1 MVPTSPR
8 SRGCLCPWFPLASVP
23 DFPSYNAEFPSQVAL
38 WLVDTMCVPKM
49 TGPLEPRLLG
59 PRRGLPRAGSTWG
72 LVTLPEVATLP
83 APGSTSFLEG
93 VADGLAPLAEVGM
106 DQIIPVLCHFYQ
118 MLQRE
123 NRLIP
128 MIV

>member
-1 MVPTSPR
+1 MSLSLVSLSLRPR
-8 SRGCLCPWFPLASVP
+8 LSVLQCRIPIPGCVMAGGHRV
-23 DFPSYNAEFPSQVAL
+23 
-38 WLVDTMCVPKM
+38 CVPKM

-59 PRRGLPRAGSTWG
+59 PRHGLPRAGSPWG
-72 LVTLPEVATLP
+72 PVMLPAVATLP
-83 APGSTSFLEG
+83 AAGSTSFLEG
-93 VADGLAPLAEVGM
+93 MADGLAPLAEVGM

-123 NRLIP
+123 NRLVP